1 MAGNRGFYSTGSK
14 TRQKL
19 IEAAADLLAEEG
31 YQAISARRVAAHAGL
46 KPQLVHYYFRSMEEL
61 IVTVFE
67 RDTANYNRLHIEALA
82 SANPLRALWK
92 LNSNLPQAQLM
103 FEFVALS
110 NQHEGLRERMRETGE
125 DFRVKQIDAIQR
137 IFELRGSPDPGIT
150 AEALAMLMSSIA
162 RSMVIEN
169 RVGVETGHNEM
180 VALVEYV
187 LDRIDPLVP
196 ESEGAEM
203 TRVEG

>member
-1 MAGNRGFYSTGSK
+1 
-14 TRQKL
+14 
-19 IEAAADLLAEEG
+19 
-31 YQAISARRVAAHAGL
+31 
-46 KPQLVHYYFRSMEEL
+46 
-61 IVTVFE
+61 
-67 RDTANYNRLHIEALA
+67 
-82 SANPLRALWK
+82 
-92 LNSNLPQAQLM
+92 
-103 FEFVALS
+103 
-110 NQHEGLRERMRETGE
+110 MRETGE

>member
-19 IEAAADLLAEEG
+19 IEAAAELLAEEG

-61 IVTVFE
+61 IVTVYE
-67 RDTANYNRLHIEALA
+67 RDTITYDRLHDEALA
-82 SANPLRALWK
+82 SPNPLRALWK
-92 LNSNLPQAQLM
+92 LNSNLPQARLM

-110 NQHEGLRERMRETGE
+110 KQHEGLRERMRETGE
-125 DFRVKQIDAIQR
+125 DFRAKQVEAIQR
-137 IFELRGSPDPGIT
+137 IFERRGAPDPGIT
-150 AEALAMLMSSIA
+150 PEALAMLMSAIA

-169 RVGVETGHNEM
+169 RVGVETGHTEM
-180 VALVEYV
+180 ALLVEYV
-187 LDRIDPLVP
+187 LDRIDPLAP
-196 ESEGAEM
+196 EEAGAEM
-203 TRVEG
+203 SRAKG